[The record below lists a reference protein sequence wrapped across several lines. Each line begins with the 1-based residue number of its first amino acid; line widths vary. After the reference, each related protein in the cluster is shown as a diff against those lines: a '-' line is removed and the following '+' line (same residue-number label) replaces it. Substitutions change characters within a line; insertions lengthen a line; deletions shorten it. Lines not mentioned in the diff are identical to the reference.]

1 MSKNVR
7 PQLLAATLPREAACD
22 HPLSHF
28 LKEATAWKG
37 DSQSG
42 GETPGS
48 NKARSRQLLRR
59 LYSSPCS
66 GSVFLTKGTEIWKD
80 ILRIPEYCVYADT
93 MEYMYIL
100 KDILIK
106 ANLQGDLGERVV
118 IWSISWCV
126 QSVYGR

>member
-1 MSKNVR
+1 MFGHSF
-7 PQLLAATLPREAACD
+7 LLRLF
-22 HPLSHF
+22 HV
-28 LKEATAWKG
+28 
-37 DSQSG
+37 
-42 GETPGS
+42 
-48 NKARSRQLLRR
+48 RQLVTIPSAIFSRKQQLGRETHSREGRLRGQTR
-59 LYSSPCS
+59 QGHVSCFAGFIPSPCS

-80 ILRIPEYCVYADT
+80 ILRIPEYCVYAGT